1 MITPFSRFI
10 YSKPK
15 ARSLP
20 KKVIE
25 GSYPE
30 KLNEIAVDQAY
41 MKQIGKAAKLGTVL
55 ELQNF
60 DGDTETFRVSGF
72 CDSGSSSRIYP
83 ILFSKAYAAKGP
95 LAERSALYF

>member
-1 MITPFSRFI
+1 MLEVDDYTIQPLYIQQAESTIASQ
-10 YSKPK
+10 
-15 ARSLP
+15 
-20 KKVIE
+20 KVTE

-72 CDSGSSSRIYP
+72 CDQRFVVPYIFYP
-83 ILFSKAYAAKGP
+83 VF
-95 LAERSALYF
+95 